1 MGRAT
6 GIMVQDEVYQILKD
20 SKEGMTAYEINKIL
34 NDKDRLNK
42 KNEERYEN
50 RNADGNRYHPIRVKG
65 NGSGNTTIELSAK
78 LSRSILFDSRTE
90 TKRNTNGQLTPTN
103 IYTVR
108 DLEVAYDKMIRSKKK
123 ITKFPKVLQNYAK
136 TKVVEQ

>member
-6 GIMVQDEVYQILKD
+6 GVMLQDEVYQILKD
-20 SKEGMTAYEINKIL
+20 KPNGMTAYEINKIL
-34 NDKDRLNK
+34 NDKDRLK
-42 KNEERYEN
+42 RKNEERYEN
-50 RNADGNRYHPIRVKG
+50 RNNNGNKYHPIRVKG

-78 LSRSILFDSRTE
+78 LSRSILFDSKMESR
-90 TKRNTNGQLTPTN
+90 RNTKGQLTPTN

-123 ITKFPKVLQNYAK
+123 TSKFPKVLQNYAK
-136 TKVVEQ
+136 SKEMTQ

>member
-1 MGRAT
+1 MGRVT
-6 GIMVQDEVYQILKD
+6 GVMLQDEVYQILKD

-34 NDKDRLNK
+34 NDKDRLRK

-50 RNADGNRYHPIRVKG
+50 RNTDGKNYHPIRVKG

-90 TKRNTNGQLTPTN
+90 SKRNTHGQLTPTN
-103 IYTVR
+103 IYTAR
-108 DLEVAYDKMIRSKKK
+108 DLEVAYDKMIRSKKN
-123 ITKFPKVLQNYAK
+123 ISKFPKVLQNYAK
-136 TKVVEQ
+136 SKVVEQ

>member
-6 GIMVQDEVYQILKD
+6 GVMLQDEVYQILKD
-20 SKEGMTAYEINKIL
+20 KPNGMTAYEINKIL
-34 NDKDRLNK
+34 NDKDRLRR

-50 RNADGNRYHPIRVKG
+50 RNNNGNKYHPIRVKG
-65 NGSGNTTIELSAK
+65 NGSGNTTIQLSAK
-78 LSRSILFDSRTE
+78 LSRSILFDSRME
-90 TKRNTNGQLTPTN
+90 SKRNPSGQLTPTN

-123 ITKFPKVLQNYAK
+123 TSKFPKVLQNYAK
-136 TKVVEQ
+136 SKGMTQ

>member
-1 MGRAT
+1 MGKAT
-6 GIMVQDEVYQILKD
+6 GTMLQDEVYQILKD
-20 SKEGMTAYEINKIL
+20 KPNGMTAYEINTIL
-34 NDKDRLNK
+34 NDKDRLRK
-42 KNEERYEN
+42 KNEERYGN
-50 RNADGNRYHPIRVKG
+50 RNIDGNRYHPIRVKG

-90 TKRNTNGQLTPTN
+90 SKRNTKGQLTPTN

-123 ITKFPKVLQNYAK
+123 LTKFPKVLQNYAK
-136 TKVVEQ
+136 SKAVEQ